1 MLSAIWYR
9 LALNSSKR
17 LTVKERKLEP
27 LLAIAILIFL
37 MVFGIPIAWSFAGVL
52 CYLVWIYDVGTTTL
66 LLQGFRS
73 LNSVILLALPLFV
86 LAGYLMQS
94 GGVASRLIGFMAMA
108 LNGRKGGL
116 GGAMVLSSG
125 IFGAISGTATA
136 AVASIGTIMID
147 PLAERGYPRGYS
159 SSLLG
164 LSSLLGILI
173 PPSITLILFG
183 VVTRQSITAL
193 FAATTVPGLL
203 LMVGLIAYNKYMTS
217 KLLKDTPERRA
228 ALEQQNSGETRLKV
242 TFKAIPALT
251 MPVII
256 LGGIYG
262 GIFTPTE
269 AAAVALAYAI
279 LIGFF
284 VYRDLTFAKFR
295 RSLIEAGETTG
306 TIILILLFSF
316 MIGRIMV
323 AEGVPQD
330 LTRAVSSLT
339 DNTILILILV
349 NLFLIFVGM
358 IMDDLSVTVVIAP
371 LFMPLMI
378 EVGVDPVHFASIV
391 ACSVVI
397 GANSPP
403 VAPILY
409 MACRIGKVPIHNAV
423 MPAIYMILFVA
434 LPVMLLVTFV
444 PALSLALPKLLGVY
458 GG

>member
-1 MLSAIWYR
+1 MEAIY
-9 LALNSSKR
+9 AIG
-17 LTVKERKLEP
+17 
-27 LLAIAILIFL
+27 LLMAL
-37 MVFGIPIAWSFAGVL
+37 MVFGVPVAWSFAGVL
-52 CYLVWIYDVGTTTL
+52 MFLVWAYDLNTTTL

-73 LNSVILLALPLFV
+73 LDSVILLALPLFV
-86 LAGYLMQS
+86 LSGYLMQA
-94 GGVASRLIGFMAMA
+94 GGVAERLIRFMAMV
-108 LNGRKGGL
+108 LRGRKGGM
-116 GGAMVLSSG
+116 GSAMIATSG
-125 IFGAISGTATA
+125 VFGAISGTATA

-147 PLAERGYPRGYS
+147 PLTERGYPRGYS
-159 SSLLG
+159 SALLG
-164 LSSLLGILI
+164 MSSLLGILI

-183 VVTRQSITAL
+183 VVTKQSITAL
-193 FAATTVPGLL
+193 FAATVVPGLL
-203 LMVGLIAYNKYMTS
+203 LMVGLIIFNKIMTRHI
-217 KLLKDTPERRA
+217 LKDTPERTA
-228 ALEQQNSGETRLKV
+228 ALQRQRSDSSASRL
-242 TFKAIPALT
+242 TLSALPALM

-269 AAAVALAYAI
+269 AAAVALFMAI

-284 VYRDLTFAKFR
+284 IYRDLTLARFR
-295 RSLIEAGETTG
+295 KSLLEAGETTG

-330 LTRAVSSLT
+330 LTEAATKVT
-339 DNTILILILV
+339 DNTILILLLV
-349 NLFLIFVGM
+349 NAFLIFVGM

-371 LFMPLMI
+371 LMMPL
-378 EVGVDPVHFASIV
+378 VVSHGVDPVHYASIV

-409 MACRIGKVPIHNAV
+409 MACRIGKVSIHHAIV
-423 MPAIYMILFVA
+423 PALQLIGFVA

-444 PALSLALPKLLGVY
+444 PELSLFLPRLLGF
-458 GG
+458 

>member
-1 MLSAIWYR
+1 MEAIY
-9 LALNSSKR
+9 AIG
-17 LTVKERKLEP
+17 
-27 LLAIAILIFL
+27 LLMAL
-37 MVFGIPIAWSFAGVL
+37 MVFGVPVAWSFAGVL
-52 CYLVWIYDVGTTTL
+52 MFLVWAYDVNTTTL

-73 LNSVILLALPLFV
+73 LDSVILLALPLFV

-94 GGVASRLIGFMAMA
+94 GGVAERLIRFMA
-108 LNGRKGGL
+108 LVLRGRKGGM
-116 GGAMVLSSG
+116 GGAMIATSG
-125 IFGAISGTATA
+125 VFGAISGTATA

-147 PLAERGYPRGYS
+147 PLTERGYPRGYS
-159 SSLLG
+159 SALLG
-164 LSSLLGILI
+164 MSSLLGILI

-183 VVTRQSITAL
+183 VVTKQSITAL
-193 FAATTVPGLL
+193 FAATVVPGLL
-203 LMVGLIAYNKYMTS
+203 LMLGLMTFNKIMTRRI
-217 KLLKDTPERRA
+217 LKDTPERAA
-228 ALEQQNSGETRLKV
+228 ALQRQRSGDSPSRL
-242 TFKAIPALT
+242 TLSALPALM

-269 AAAVALAYAI
+269 AAAVALFMAI

-284 VYRDLTFAKFR
+284 IYRDLTLARFR
-295 RSLIEAGETTG
+295 QSLLEAGETTG

-330 LTRAVSSLT
+330 LTEAATKIT
-339 DNTILILILV
+339 DNTILILLLV
-349 NLFLIFVGM
+349 NAFLIFVGM

-371 LFMPLMI
+371 LMMPL
-378 EVGVDPVHFASIV
+378 VVSHGVDPVHYASIV

-409 MACRIGKVPIHNAV
+409 MACRIGKVSIHHAV
-423 MPAIYMILFVA
+423 VPALQLIAFVA

-444 PALSLALPKLLGVY
+444 PELSLFLPRLLGF
-458 GG
+458 

>member
-1 MLSAIWYR
+1 MEAIY
-9 LALNSSKR
+9 AIG
-17 LTVKERKLEP
+17 
-27 LLAIAILIFL
+27 LLMAL
-37 MVFGIPIAWSFAGVL
+37 MVFGVPVAWSFAGVL
-52 CYLVWIYDVGTTTL
+52 MFLVWAYDVNTTTL

-73 LNSVILLALPLFV
+73 LDSVILLALPLFV

-94 GGVASRLIGFMAMA
+94 GGVAERLIRFMA
-108 LNGRKGGL
+108 LVLRGRKGGM
-116 GGAMVLSSG
+116 GGAMIATSG
-125 IFGAISGTATA
+125 VFGAISGTATA

-147 PLAERGYPRGYS
+147 PLTERGYPRGYS
-159 SSLLG
+159 SALLG
-164 LSSLLGILI
+164 MSSLLGILI

-183 VVTRQSITAL
+183 VVTKQSITAL
-193 FAATTVPGLL
+193 FAATVVPGLL
-203 LMVGLIAYNKYMTS
+203 LMLGLMIFNKIMTRRI
-217 KLLKDTPERRA
+217 LKDTPERAA
-228 ALEQQNSGETRLKV
+228 ALQRQRSGDSPSRL
-242 TFKAIPALT
+242 TLSALPALM
-251 MPVII
+251 MPIII

-269 AAAVALAYAI
+269 AAAVALFMAI

-284 VYRDLTFAKFR
+284 IYRDLTLARFR
-295 RSLIEAGETTG
+295 QSLLEAGETTG

-330 LTRAVSSLT
+330 LTAAATKVT
-339 DNTILILILV
+339 DNTILILLLV
-349 NLFLIFVGM
+349 NAFLIFVGM

-371 LFMPLMI
+371 LMMPL
-378 EVGVDPVHFASIV
+378 VVSHGVDPVHYASIV

-409 MACRIGKVPIHNAV
+409 MACRIGKVSIHHAIV
-423 MPAIYMILFVA
+423 PALQLIAFVA

-444 PALSLALPKLLGVY
+444 PELSLFLPRLLGF
-458 GG
+458 